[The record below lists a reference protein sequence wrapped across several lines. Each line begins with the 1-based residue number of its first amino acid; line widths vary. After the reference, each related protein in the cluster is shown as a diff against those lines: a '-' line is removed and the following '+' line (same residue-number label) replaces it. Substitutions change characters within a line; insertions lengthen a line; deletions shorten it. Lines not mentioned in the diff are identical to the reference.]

1 MLDLLVRSRK
11 FIVGTAIVLAV
22 VFFGIIGPIFAR
34 DPLQLNPYHV
44 AESPSSEYIL
54 GTGDLGEDI
63 FAQLCTGTR
72 NSLMIG
78 AIAGVFATII
88 GVLVGG
94 IGPYKSGLAD
104 ETSNAFTNVIMVFPM
119 LPLLIILVALFGGG
133 NASMFLVA
141 TLIGLTSWP
150 WAARC
155 IRSQVLTLKEREFI
169 NVARMSGIKG
179 RKIVITEIMP
189 NMLAYII
196 IVFVV
201 SLSIAILTEA
211 GLSMIGLGPDPSS
224 NVTLGTM
231 LDFIGTGSTQ
241 IALPWN
247 YWWAFIPP
255 GLVLTIFLVGVFIM
269 HSGMDE
275 VFNPR
280 LRSV

>member
-1 MLDLLVRSRK
+1 MFELLVRSRK
-11 FIVGTAIVLAV
+11 FIIGTAIVLAIIL
-22 VFFGIIGPIFAR
+22 FGIIGPMFTR
-34 DPLQLNPYHV
+34 DPLQPNPNHV
-44 AESPSSEYIL
+44 AEPPSSEYIL

-78 AIAGVFATII
+78 AIAGGFATII
-88 GVLVGG
+88 AVLVGG
-94 IGPYKSGLAD
+94 IGSYKGGLAD
-104 ETSNAFTNVIMVFPM
+104 ETSNAFTNVVMVFPM
-119 LPLLIILVALFGGG
+119 LPLLIILAALFGGG
-133 NASMFLVA
+133 NASVLLVA
-141 TLIGLTSWP
+141 ILIGLTSWP

-169 NVARMSGIKG
+169 NVARMSGIKD

-196 IVFVV
+196 VVFVV
-201 SLSIAILTEA
+201 SLSIAVLTEA

-231 LDFIGTGSTQ
+231 LDFIGVGSTQ

-269 HSGMDE
+269 QSGMDE

>member
-1 MLDLLVRSRK
+1 MFELLVRSRK
-11 FIVGTAIVLAV
+11 FMIGTAIVLAIIL
-22 VFFGIIGPIFAR
+22 FGIIGPMFTR
-34 DPLQLNPYHV
+34 DPLQLNPSHV
-44 AESPSSEYIL
+44 AEPPSSEFIL

-78 AIAGVFATII
+78 AIAGGFATLVA
-88 GVLVGG
+88 VLVGG
-94 IGPYKSGLAD
+94 IGPYKGGLPD
-104 ETSNAFTNVIMVFPM
+104 ETSNAFTNVVMVFPM
-119 LPLLIILVALFGGG
+119 LPLLIILAALFGGG

-155 IRSQVLTLKEREFI
+155 IRSQVLTLREREFI
-169 NVARMSGIKG
+169 NVARMSGTKD

-201 SLSIAILTEA
+201 SLSIAVLTEA

-255 GLVLTIFLVGVFIM
+255 GLILTIFLVGVFIM
-269 HSGMDE
+269 QSGMDE

>member
-1 MLDLLVRSRK
+1 M
-11 FIVGTAIVLAV
+11 IGTAIVLAIIL
-22 VFFGIIGPIFAR
+22 FGIIGPMFTR
-34 DPLQLNPYHV
+34 DPLQLNPSHV
-44 AESPSSEYIL
+44 AEPPSSEFIL

-78 AIAGVFATII
+78 AIAGGFATLVA
-88 GVLVGG
+88 VLVGG
-94 IGPYKSGLAD
+94 IGPYKGGLPD
-104 ETSNAFTNVIMVFPM
+104 ETSNAFTNVVMVFPM
-119 LPLLIILVALFGGG
+119 LPLLIILAALFGGG

-155 IRSQVLTLKEREFI
+155 IRSQVLTLREREFI
-169 NVARMSGIKG
+169 NVARMSGTKD

-201 SLSIAILTEA
+201 SLSIAVLTEA

-255 GLVLTIFLVGVFIM
+255 GLILTIFLVGVFIM
-269 HSGMDE
+269 QSGMDE

>member
-11 FIVGTAIVLAV
+11 FIIGTAIVLAV
-22 VFFGIIGPIFAR
+22 ILFGIIGPMFTR
-34 DPLQLNPYHV
+34 DPLQPNPYDV
-44 AESPSSEYIL
+44 AEPPSSKYIF

-78 AIAGVFATII
+78 AIAGGFATIV

-94 IGPYKSGLAD
+94 IGPYKGGLAD

-141 TLIGLTSWP
+141 TLIGSTSWP

-231 LDFIGTGSTQ
+231 LDFIGAGSTQ
-241 IALPWN
+241 IALPWD
-247 YWWAFIPP
+247 YWWAFFPP
-255 GLVLTIFLVGVFIM
+255 GLVLTIFLLGVFIM
-269 HSGMDE
+269 QSGMDE

-280 LRSV
+280 LRRV

>member
-1 MLDLLVRSRK
+1 
-11 FIVGTAIVLAV
+11 
-22 VFFGIIGPIFAR
+22 
-34 DPLQLNPYHV
+34 
-44 AESPSSEYIL
+44 
-54 GTGDLGEDI
+54 
-63 FAQLCTGTR
+63 
-72 NSLMIG
+72 
-78 AIAGVFATII
+78 
-88 GVLVGG
+88 
-94 IGPYKSGLAD
+94 
-104 ETSNAFTNVIMVFPM
+104 
-119 LPLLIILVALFGGG
+119 
-133 NASMFLVA
+133 MFLVA
-141 TLIGLTSWP
+141 ILIGLTSWP

-169 NVARMSGIKG
+169 NVARMSGVKG

-255 GLVLTIFLVGVFIM
+255 GLILTIFLLGVFIM
-269 HSGMDE
+269 QSGMDE

-280 LRSV
+280 LRRV

>member
-1 MLDLLVRSRK
+1 MFELLVRSRK
-11 FIVGTAIVLAV
+11 FMIGTAIVLAIIL
-22 VFFGIIGPIFAR
+22 FGMIGPMFTC

-44 AESPSSEYIL
+44 AEPPSSEYIL

-78 AIAGVFATII
+78 AIAGGFAT
-88 GVLVGG
+88 LVAILLGG
-94 IGPYKSGLAD
+94 IGPYKGGLGD
-104 ETSNAFTNVIMVFPM
+104 ETSNAFTNVVMVFPM
-119 LPLLIILVALFGGG
+119 LPLLIILAALFGGG

-169 NVARMSGIKG
+169 NVARMSGTKD

-201 SLSIAILTEA
+201 SLSIAVLTEA

-255 GLVLTIFLVGVFIM
+255 GLILTIFLVGVFIM
-269 HSGMDE
+269 QSGMDE

>member
-1 MLDLLVRSRK
+1 VRSRQ
-11 FIVGTAIVLAV
+11 FIIGIVIVLAIIL
-22 VFFGIIGPIFAR
+22 FGIIVPIFAR
-34 DPLQLNPYHV
+34 DPLQPNPYHV
-44 AESPSSEYIL
+44 AEPPSSQYIL

-78 AIAGVFATII
+78 AIAGGFATII

-94 IGPYKSGLAD
+94 IGPYKSGLVD
-104 ETSNAFTNVIMVFPM
+104 ETSNAFTNVVMVFPM

-169 NVARMSGIKG
+169 NVARMSGVKG

-224 NVTLGTM
+224 TVTLGTM

-241 IALPWN
+241 VALPWN
-247 YWWAFIPP
+247 YWWAFLPP
-255 GLVLTIFLVGVFIM
+255 GLVLTIFLLGVFIM
-269 HSGMDE
+269 QSGMDE

-280 LRSV
+280 LRRV